1 MRERKSL
8 SGMDI
13 DVDRLG
19 AALSELGRGIEAGD
33 IGTTDAAVVKKVPC
47 DDFAT
52 IELTVEYHVPNGVSD
67 LVAHPIQY
75 TDIEDR

>member
-1 MRERKSL
+1 
-8 SGMDI
+8 MDF

-19 AALSELGRGIEAGD
+19 AALSDLGRGIEERD
-33 IGTTDAAVVKKVPC
+33 VGTSDATVVKKLPV

-52 IELTVEYHVPNGVSD
+52 IELTVEYHVPAEGSD
-67 LVAHPIQY
+67 LLKNPIQY